1 MFLITKL
8 KKKNTPNLWCHRIS
22 ISCDNLFRIEKGGFG
37 FSSHANF
44 KKKKEKKKSADSV
57 PSNSGK

>member
-1 MFLITKL
+1 VTIFFKL
-8 KKKNTPNLWCHRIS
+8 K
-22 ISCDNLFRIEKGGFG
+22 KGGFG